1 MSSEENAIIAI
12 ALALSL
18 DEKKKPKKVKKQRRT
33 WTKEWLKNRQ
43 QYTHEKLLTELR
55 NFEKNDFKNFLR
67 MDDECFD
74 EILNL
79 VNPFIKKQNTSMRE
93 AIPASQR
100 LSVTLRYLATGNT
113 FEDLK
118 FISAISPQ
126 SIGKIVIETCEAL
139 IYCLRNYIKVSY
151 IFCRLKPQKGISKY

>member
-1 MSSEENAIIAI
+1 MK
-12 ALALSL
+12 
-18 DEKKKPKKVKKQRRT
+18 KKKPKKVKKQRRT
-33 WTKEWLKNRQ
+33 WSKEWLKNRQ
-43 QYTHEKLLTELR
+43 QYTQEKLLTELR
-55 NFEKNDFKNFLR
+55 NFERNDFKNFLR
-67 MDDECFD
+67 MNDECFD
-74 EILNL
+74 EILTL

-100 LSVTLRYLATGNT
+100 LSITLRYLATGNT

-126 SIGKIVIETCEAL
+126 SIGKTVIETCEAL

-151 IFCRLKPQKGISKY
+151 IFCRLKLHTFFCVRDCFYS

>member
-33 WTKEWLKNRQ
+33 WSKEWFKNRQ

-55 NFEKNDFKNFLR
+55 NFERNDFKHFLR
-67 MDDECFD
+67 MNDECFD
-74 EILNL
+74 EILTL

-100 LSVTLRYLATGNT
+100 LSITLRYLATGNT

-151 IFCRLKPQKGISKY
+151 IFCRLKLL

>member
-1 MSSEENAIIAI
+1 
-12 ALALSL
+12 
-18 DEKKKPKKVKKQRRT
+18 
-33 WTKEWLKNRQ
+33 
-43 QYTHEKLLTELR
+43 
-55 NFEKNDFKNFLR
+55 
-67 MDDECFD
+67 
-74 EILNL
+74 
-79 VNPFIKKQNTSMRE
+79 MRE

-100 LSVTLRYLATGNT
+100 LSITLRYLATGNT

-151 IFCRLKPQKGISKY
+151 IFCRQTLFLIKVVNLKTIIIMFK

>member
-151 IFCRLKPQKGISKY
+151 IFCRLKPQKGIFKY

>member
-18 DEKKKPKKVKKQRRT
+18 DEKKVKKQRRT

-151 IFCRLKPQKGISKY
+151 IFCRLKPPKGISKY

>member
-33 WTKEWLKNRQ
+33 WAKEWLKNRQ
-43 QYTHEKLLTELR
+43 YYTHEKLLTELR
-55 NFEKNDFKNFLR
+55 NFERNDFKNFLR

-74 EILNL
+74 EILTL
-79 VNPFIKKQNTSMRE
+79 VNPLIKKQNTSMRE

-100 LSVTLRYLATGNT
+100 LSITLRYLATGNT

-126 SIGKIVIETCEAL
+126 SIGNIVIDTCEAI

-151 IFCRLKPQKGISKY
+151 IYTKPFFLFK

>member
-33 WTKEWLKNRQ
+33 WSKEWLKNRQ

-55 NFEKNDFKNFLR
+55 NFERNDFKNFLR

-74 EILNL
+74 EILTL
-79 VNPFIKKQNTSMRE
+79 VNPFIKKQNTSLRE
-93 AIPASQR
+93 AIPAS
-100 LSVTLRYLATGNT
+100 
-113 FEDLK
+113 K
-118 FISAISPQ
+118 
-126 SIGKIVIETCEAL
+126 
-139 IYCLRNYIKVSY
+139 
-151 IFCRLKPQKGISKY
+151 